1 MKKQAINRFKS
12 IDTQLENLEY
22 SLRELQDDVAV
33 GAISN
38 NVNARRLEANWLKI
52 DGIRLMLNNL
62 KKSLDNTTTP

>member
-33 GAISN
+33 GSISN